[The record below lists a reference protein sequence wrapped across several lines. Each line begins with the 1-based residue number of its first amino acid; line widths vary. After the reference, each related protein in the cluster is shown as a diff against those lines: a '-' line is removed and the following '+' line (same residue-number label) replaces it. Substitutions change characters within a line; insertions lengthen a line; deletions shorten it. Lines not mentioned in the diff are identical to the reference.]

1 MPAPISKRRYTS
13 VQLASSIVIVNVLSG
28 GVTGLFLLHCRLR
41 HDASKNEEMK
51 RHLEN
56 FFMKKP

>member
-1 MPAPISKRRYTS
+1 M
-13 VQLASSIVIVNVLSG
+13 QLASSIVIVKVLSG